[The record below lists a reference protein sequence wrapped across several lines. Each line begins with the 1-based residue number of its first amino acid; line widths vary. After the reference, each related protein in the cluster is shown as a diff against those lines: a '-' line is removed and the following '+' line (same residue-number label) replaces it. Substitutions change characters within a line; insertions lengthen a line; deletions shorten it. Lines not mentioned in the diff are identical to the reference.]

1 MGTTTTTTTWAT
13 TTGQLATTTTLSLES
28 LVDTSGLALDGSTK
42 ELQVIGIFNQQH
54 DDDRSIDNLSAQNT
68 FEFGAGLQTKGVD
81 LSSLDSLDY
90 DYERAWDNVQRC
102 WNCNGVS
109 AAECQKNP
117 SNVVE
122 CPKDNQKTFAC
133 EIERR
138 NNGNGQYALS
148 SRCKEKDVCEQ
159 SMKANTRQCRQG
171 KQGSR
176 CVACCVGKKCYRK
189 NQDITQYIYD
199 LY

>member
-1 MGTTTTTTTWAT
+1 
-13 TTGQLATTTTLSLES
+13 LALDNYI
-28 LVDTSGLALDGSTK
+28 DTSDLALDGSTK
-42 ELQVIGIFNQQH
+42 ELQVLGIFNQQH
-54 DDDRSIDNLSAQNT
+54 NDDRSIDNLSVQNT

-81 LSSLDSLDY
+81 LSSLEDDA
-90 DYERAWDNVQRC
+90 ERAWDGVQRC
-102 WNCNGVS
+102 WKCDGLS
-109 AAECQKNP
+109 PEECQNNP

-122 CPKDNQKTFAC
+122 CPRDNQKTFAC

-138 NNGNGQYALS
+138 NNGNNRFTLS
-148 SRCKEKDVCEQ
+148 SKCKEKEVCEQ

-176 CVACCVGKKCYRK
+176 CVACCVGKKCSKR
-189 NQDITQYIYD
+189 QTDLTDYIYD